1 MTGVQTCALPISSD
15 MLLVESTIE
24 LAHGLG
30 RRVIA
35 EGIEDPETLELL
47 RTLGCDIAQ
56 GYYLA
61 KPMRLAALEQLLK
74 SNMRVQAA

>member
-1 MTGVQTCALPISSD
+1 
-15 MLLVESTIE
+15 MLFRS
-24 LAHGLG
+24 AHGLG

-35 EGIEDPETLELL
+35 EGIEDTETLELL

-61 KPMRLAALEQLLK
+61 KPMRLAALEALLQ
-74 SNMRVQAA
+74 SGARIQAA